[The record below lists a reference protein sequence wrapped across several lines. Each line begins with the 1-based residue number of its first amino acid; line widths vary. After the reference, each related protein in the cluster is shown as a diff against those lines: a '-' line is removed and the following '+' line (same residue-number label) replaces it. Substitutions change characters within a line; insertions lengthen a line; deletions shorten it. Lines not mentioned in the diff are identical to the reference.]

1 MVFFSRKCL
10 HIKSSL
16 LHDYVFLKIIV
27 FLQIF
32 NARQLALKLIANV
45 TYGYTAAG
53 FSGRMPCAE
62 LADSIV
68 QCGRRTLETA
78 ISFVNQHDKWKARV
92 IYGDTDRYLFRYL
105 SSFFLFLSKNSCLN
119 VSFLV

>member
-1 MVFFSRKCL
+1 ML
-10 HIKSSL
+10 SL
-16 LHDYVFLKIIV
+16 IYYASQV
-27 FLQIF
+27 F

-68 QCGRRTLETA
+68 QCGRRTLESA
-78 ISFVNQHDKWKARV
+78 ISFVNSQEKWKAKV
-92 IYGDTDRYLFRYL
+92 IYGDTDRYDI
-105 SSFFLFLSKNSCLN
+105 
-119 VSFLV
+119 

>member
-1 MVFFSRKCL
+1 MN
-10 HIKSSL
+10 
-16 LHDYVFLKIIV
+16 FL

-78 ISFVNQHDKWKARV
+78 ISFVNSHEKWKAKV
-92 IYGDTDRYLFRYL
+92 LYGDTDRYVRCLYV
-105 SSFFLFLSKNSCLN
+105 FLITDFLYIL
-119 VSFLV
+119 

>member
-1 MVFFSRKCL
+1 MAVHYILYF
-10 HIKSSL
+10 
-16 LHDYVFLKIIV
+16 
-27 FLQIF
+27 QIL

-68 QCGRRTLETA
+68 QCGRRTLENA
-78 ISFVNQHDKWKARV
+78 ISYINAHAKWNARV
-92 IYGDTDRYLFRYL
+92 IYGDTDRYARPFGVL
-105 SSFFLFLSKNSCLN
+105 
-119 VSFLV
+119 

>member
-1 MVFFSRKCL
+1 MIYYYYTSQV
-10 HIKSSL
+10 
-16 LHDYVFLKIIV
+16 
-27 FLQIF
+27 F

-78 ISFVNQHDKWKARV
+78 ISFVNSQEKWSAKV
-92 IYGDTDRYLFRYL
+92 IYGDTDRYDILLILTTMR
-105 SSFFLFLSKNSCLN
+105 
-119 VSFLV
+119 

>member
-1 MVFFSRKCL
+1 MVYCL
-10 HIKSSL
+10 S
-16 LHDYVFLKIIV
+16 

-68 QCGRRTLETA
+68 QYGRRTLENA
-78 ISFVNQHDKWKARV
+78 ISYINAHTTWNARV
-92 IYGDTDRYLFRYL
+92 IYGDTDRYA
-105 SSFFLFLSKNSCLN
+105 
-119 VSFLV
+119 

>member
-1 MVFFSRKCL
+1 MHYLSQGCCKELTTSIRIISSWYYVIIIHIISSEKLHFS
-10 HIKSSL
+10 I
-16 LHDYVFLKIIV
+16 
-27 FLQIF
+27 QIF

-78 ISFVNQHDKWKARV
+78 ISFVNEHPKWNARV
-92 IYGDTDRYLFRYL
+92 VYGDTDR
-105 SSFFLFLSKNSCLN
+105 
-119 VSFLV
+119 

>member
-1 MVFFSRKCL
+1 M
-10 HIKSSL
+10 H
-16 LHDYVFLKIIV
+16 Y

-68 QCGRRTLETA
+68 QCGRRTVEKA
-78 ISFVNQHDKWKARV
+78 ISFVNAKDKWKAKV
-92 IYGDTDRYLFRYL
+92 VYGDTDRYAFTSIYYG
-105 SSFFLFLSKNSCLN
+105 
-119 VSFLV
+119 V

>member
-1 MVFFSRKCL
+1 MMANIFIF
-10 HIKSSL
+10 
-16 LHDYVFLKIIV
+16 
-27 FLQIF
+27 QIL

-78 ISFVNQHDKWKARV
+78 ISFVNQHPLWNARV
-92 IYGDTDRYLFRYL
+92 VYGDTDRYFVHF
-105 SSFFLFLSKNSCLN
+105 S
-119 VSFLV
+119 